1 MRRLFLRHPGIQAT
15 VKAVAFFV
23 LLLLFETGGRA
34 STVQLMSG
42 NRLLPHQ
49 YAPILTSGGFFVP
62 LELAT
67 LFGGEVSYEEGEWL
81 LTRGQRTARL
91 KPGARAVEVG
101 DSVMELSAAP
111 IEKDHELFV
120 PLRFLGDFMG
130 LRVFWDVAANTLDIT
145 PWTPLS
151 RGVGT
156 QRARQQGQAMSSVAV
171 QPAPV
176 VSGAPI
182 YASLV
187 VPPVAQEAAPVG
199 LGEPASAT
207 SPQVEA
213 TLTGRRSQ
221 ENDAVD
227 DVKEAVERLLGRLV
241 TPRPASREWS
251 ALRQATGVAMQVI
264 DQDGMWAY
272 RLEGVA
278 PEEIKTAYLV
288 DPDRLIVDLPK
299 VKGAKL
305 DPYTPPDPSVRQ
317 IRAVEWEGGLRL
329 IFDFVHAVGHRVEKE
344 GEAAR
349 IVFYRPLTGV
359 HVDAGAYGG
368 SIRLDVTGQPSY
380 EIYRLTDPDRLV
392 VDLRDTSL
400 VAGPV
405 TVGPLEGPVTRVR
418 AAQNQPEIARVVLD
432 VASDIPVEVL
442 PGEEG
447 LLVLY
452 GDHLGLV
459 AYRNVGP
466 REFHIG
472 VTAPAETQVRVHRL
486 YRPDRLVM
494 DVEGL
499 TLPAPLDD
507 QVFLEG
513 PVSRL
518 RVSQFNPTTV
528 RVVADLR
535 YHVRYAVRREQGR
548 HVLVLEQP
556 VLKGK
561 TITVD
566 AGHGGRDGGAV
577 GVRHGVLEKEINL
590 DIALRLQELL
600 SGAEA
605 VVHMTRVDDTFIDLW
620 ARADLANE
628 TESDVLVSIHA
639 NSVPPDNTSAKGT
652 ETFVRLGEPLSE
664 RLGAALQS
672 SVTSALNTVDRG
684 VRANRYLVVR
694 RANMPAALV
703 EVAFLADPEEEEL
716 LMEPWFRQRAAEG
729 IFNGLLR
736 YFYPEDELEADGS
749 PDAAVDAPWIHLREA
764 TAPQGAPAVS

>member
-1 MRRLFLRHPGIQAT
+1 MMRRLTFRHPGIQAT
-15 VKAVAFFV
+15 VRTVAFFV
-23 LLLLFETGGRA
+23 LLLLFEAGGLA

-49 YAPILTSGGFFVP
+49 YAPVLTPGGFFVP

-67 LFGGEVSYEEGEWL
+67 LFGGEVSYEQGEWL
-81 LTRGQRTARL
+81 LTRGNRTARL
-91 KPGARAVEVG
+91 KPGSRAVEVG
-101 DSVMELSAAP
+101 ESVMELSAAP
-111 IEKDHELFV
+111 IERDRELFV

-130 LRVFWDVAANTLDIT
+130 LRVSWDVGASTLDIT

-156 QRARQQGQAMSSVAV
+156 QRAREQGQAIS
-171 QPAPV
+171 PAAIEAPPL
-176 VSGAPI
+176 VSGAPV

-187 VPPVAQEAAPVG
+187 VPPLAQGATPVASGAPAASPPVG
-199 LGEPASAT
+199 
-207 SPQVEA
+207 A
-213 TLTGRRSQ
+213 TLTGGRTQ
-221 ENDAVD
+221 ESDAVEN
-227 DVKEAVERLLGRLV
+227 VREAVDRLLGGLV
-241 TPRPASREWS
+241 TPRPAPLEWS
-251 ALRQATGVAMQVI
+251 ALRRATGVAMQVI
-264 DQDGMWAY
+264 DQGGMWEY

-278 PEEIKTAYLV
+278 PGEVKTAYLV
-288 DPDRLIVDLPK
+288 EPDRLIVDLPK

-305 DPYTPPDPSVRQ
+305 DPYTPPDPSVQQ

-329 IFDFVHAVGHRVEKE
+329 IFDFVHAVGHRVEGE
-344 GEAAR
+344 GEVAR
-349 IVFYRPLTGV
+349 ILFYRPLTGV
-359 HVDAGAYGG
+359 HVDASAYGG
-368 SIRLDVTGQPSY
+368 RIRLDVAGQPSY
-380 EIYRLTDPDRLV
+380 EIYRLKEPDRLV
-392 VDLRDTSL
+392 VDLYDTSL

-405 TVGPLEGPVTRVR
+405 TVGPLQGPVTRVR

-459 AYRNVGP
+459 AYRNAGP

-472 VTAPAETQVRVHRL
+472 VTAPAETGVRVYRL

-494 DVEGL
+494 DVEGI
-499 TLPAPLDD
+499 TLPAPLSD

-620 ARADLANE
+620 ARADLAND

-736 YFYPEDELEADGS
+736 YFHPDDELDVAGS
-749 PDAAVDAPWIHLREA
+749 PEAAVDAPWIHLKEA